1 MKHKGRNKYQL
12 IALFRYWAMK
22 GIDQFTLSKMKKNTT
37 RRDICRYL
45 NQIRL
50 IIYNDFV
57 PHFLGACSRG
67 RDFFLQQNTTVA
79 KELYNMKDDDLAAVC
94 DGGYIY
100 IEKSQNN
107 TFQKATF
114 STQKK
119 SNLIKPMALTC
130 TNGYIIDMYGP
141 FEGKWNDILAFREV
155 LKDRDLLDILIPK
168 KTIIV
173 VDRGDFKFYKSSDT

>member
-1 MKHKGRNKYQL
+1 LKHKGRNKYQL

-67 RDFFLQQNTTVA
+67 RDFFLQQNTKTA
-79 KELYNMKDDDLAAVC
+79 KETAGGVYWDLFWPPSFVGFTSSA
-94 DGGYIY
+94 
-100 IEKSQNN
+100 S
-107 TFQKATF
+107 
-114 STQKK
+114 
-119 SNLIKPMALTC
+119 L
-130 TNGYIIDMYGP
+130 
-141 FEGKWNDILAFREV
+141 EV
-155 LKDRDLLDILIPK
+155 R
-168 KTIIV
+168 
-173 VDRGDFKFYKSSDT
+173 